1 MTTSN
6 KRRLLDQ
13 ALAKRVAALRSKG
26 ISVKETAELAGI
38 DRSRVRTLEVLGQR
52 LIEAGI

>member
-1 MTTSN
+1 MSTSN

-13 ALAKRVAALRSKG
+13 ALAKRVATLRAEG
-26 ISVKETAELAGI
+26 TSVKETAELVGI